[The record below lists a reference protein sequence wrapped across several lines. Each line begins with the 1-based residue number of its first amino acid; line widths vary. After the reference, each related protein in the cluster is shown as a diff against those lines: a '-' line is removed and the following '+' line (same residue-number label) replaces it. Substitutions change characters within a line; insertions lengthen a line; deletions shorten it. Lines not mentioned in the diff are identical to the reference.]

1 MTNTSGEWRSP
12 RGRESITSLE
22 ASLTLLSDHMEAPDV
37 LRIAGCD
44 APTKS
49 APTKSASAEV
59 LVEENQRS
67 ELERLDREMKEW
79 REGRAAEIEK

>member
-49 APTKSASAEV
+49 ASAEV

-79 REGRAAEIEK
+79 REGRAAEIDK